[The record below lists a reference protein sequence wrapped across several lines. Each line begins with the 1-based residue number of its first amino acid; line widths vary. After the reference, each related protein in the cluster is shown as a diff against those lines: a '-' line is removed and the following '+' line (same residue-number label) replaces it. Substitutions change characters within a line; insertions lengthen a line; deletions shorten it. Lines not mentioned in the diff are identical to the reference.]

1 MTCLDF
7 ILKILKIINPKNI
20 YVGNDYTFGKNGLGN
35 VSILKKYF
43 KVFTPNFYL
52 VNNEKVSS
60 TKIKEYIRNGEVE
73 KANYMLNRHYFY
85 KGTVIKGLQNGSKFL
100 FPTINLSL
108 LTNYVLLKNG
118 VYQTQI
124 TIDGVIYDSITN
136 IGVHP
141 TIDKL
146 SSPIDISCS
155 KIDFLYVVLRFI
167 YTYHKSLPWKASS
180 PSHWSSFLRLPAF
193 CSALPGKDP
202 HPEGLSPHVP
212 ASLTNESHWKGSA
225 L

>member
-1 MTCLDF
+1 M
-7 ILKILKIINPKNI
+7 
-20 YVGNDYTFGKNGLGN
+20 GN

-73 KANYMLNRHYFY
+73 KANYMLDRHYFY

-146 SSPIDISCS
+146 SSPSIETFVLNFNKEVYEKNIKLEFIKFIREEKKFSSLEQLKQQILQDISNC
-155 KIDFLYVVLRFI
+155 
-167 YTYHKSLPWKASS
+167 
-180 PSHWSSFLRLPAF
+180 
-193 CSALPGKDP
+193 
-202 HPEGLSPHVP
+202 GL
-212 ASLTNESHWKGSA
+212 KF
-225 L
+225 